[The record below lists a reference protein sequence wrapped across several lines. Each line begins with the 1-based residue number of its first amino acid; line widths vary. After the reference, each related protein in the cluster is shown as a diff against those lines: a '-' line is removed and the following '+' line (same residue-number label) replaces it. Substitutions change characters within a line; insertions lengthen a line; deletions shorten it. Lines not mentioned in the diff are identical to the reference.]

1 MWTIVAWVVGLL
13 LFGGASAAGAEG
25 LKPATRLSR
34 ELAALAGARPLAP
47 AASVTAP
54 DQFSAAP
61 EPIVGDWV
69 TIDAV
74 ATGDPSVLE
83 AELIALGGRNTAI
96 AGRLVSARVPVTAI
110 PSLEGVV
117 SLQFARRARHV
128 TNAGLVTSQGDKVMH
143 ADSARSTFGVSGA
156 GVAVGVLSDSF
167 NCLGGAAGDVAN
179 GDLSPVTVLEEIPS
193 CAATDEGRAML
204 QIVHDVAP
212 GAGLFFATADGGQA
226 HLASNIRALRDAGA
240 DVIVDDALSLA
251 EPMFQDG
258 VVAQAVDDVVGTGV
272 SYFSAAGNFGRK
284 AYESPFVP
292 GPFLAPGTFGPGFLG
307 GTPHKFGGTTTMQ
320 RIAGPGGSQFTMV
333 LQWDSPF
340 FSVGGPGTAND
351 LDVYLLA
358 PDGAGGF
365 EVVFAETTDN
375 LADGDPLEVLGTITC
390 GAPPGF
396 QCVGFIMIVNHAGP
410 NPGRLKYVLIS
421 GGNPTLSPAL
431 NAGAIY
437 GHANAQGAIAVG
449 ASNYKT
455 PTTIEPY
462 SSAGTT
468 RIIYGPD
475 GLPLAAPDL
484 RAFKPE
490 IVAPDG
496 ADTTFFGQDTDFNG
510 FPNFF
515 GTSAAAPHAAGVAAL
530 LREALPSLTPAQIR
544 TALETTAL
552 NMGATGFD
560 TSTGFGLIRADAAL
574 TMLHVLAITAGP
586 SANPNPV
593 LPGDVVNVSISASDS
608 FGHTVTF
615 GWTSTCTGGL
625 TAGTFAD
632 ASQPVTTWTPPFNRT
647 GASQTCA
654 LKIALSDG
662 HGLTK
667 LATVTETVVSVPRIT
682 SVAPAAAPVGASV
695 VVTGMSLLGATN
707 VTFSGPVTVTP
718 TAVTATTVTATV
730 PPGARTGVIS
740 VTTPAGVG
748 PSTTIFKVLP
758 KIIDFN
764 PTTVVG
770 GSTDVVTVNGTNLRA
785 LTGEP
790 TVKIGAFVVPPA
802 SIVSSTMTQLR
813 FRVPLGA
820 TKGKIGITTV
830 DGTALSATDLLVGQ
844 PPRATAFAP
853 AAAPVGTLVTITGTN
868 LLLATGATFS
878 GPVTVTPTAVT
889 ATTLMAVV
897 PAGAVTGPVSITNS
911 VGTAASATPFKV
923 APKITGFTPSSA
935 VGGSATVIDVTGTN
949 LRAATG
955 TPVVKIGAF

>member
-1 MWTIVAWVVGLL
+1 MWTIAAWVVGLL

-25 LKPATRLSR
+25 LKPTTRLSR
-34 ELAALAGARPLAP
+34 ELAALTGARPLAS
-47 AASVTAP
+47 AAPVTAP

-83 AELIALGGRNTAI
+83 AELIALGARNTAI

-212 GAGLFFATADGGQA
+212 GAGLFFATAAGGQA

-240 DVIVDDALSLA
+240 DVIVDDVLYFA

-272 SYFSAAGNFGRK
+272 TYFSAAGNFGRK

-292 GPFLAPGTFGPGFLG
+292 GPFIAAGTFGFEFSVAPPTNSVAPRPCSGSPVPASSRWCCS
-307 GTPHKFGGTTTMQ
+307 GT
-320 RIAGPGGSQFTMV
+320 R
-333 LQWDSPF
+333 PF
-340 FSVGGPGTAND
+340 FSVGGPGTQND

-358 PDGAGGF
+358 PNGLGGF
-365 EVVFAETTDN
+365 EVVFAATTDN
-375 LADGDPLEVLGTITC
+375 LAAGDPLEVLGTISC
-390 GAPPGF
+390 PPGF
-396 QCVGFIMIVNHAGP
+396 QCVGFLMIVNHAGP
-410 NPGRLKYVLIS
+410 NPGRLKYVLIT
-421 GGNPTLSPAL
+421 GGNPTASPAL

-449 ASNYKT
+449 AANYKT
-455 PTTIEPY
+455 PTTIEPF

-515 GTSAAAPHAAGVAAL
+515 GTSAAAPHAGRCRSAPAPGAAVAHA
-530 LREALPSLTPAQIR
+530 RPDPDGAAR
-544 TALETTAL
+544 TTAL
-552 NMGATGFD
+552 NMGRPG
-560 TSTGFGLIRADAAL
+560 STPA
-574 TMLHVLAITAGP
+574 
-586 SANPNPV
+586 
-593 LPGDVVNVSISASDS
+593 PGSASS
-608 FGHTVTF
+608 
-615 GWTSTCTGGL
+615 
-625 TAGTFAD
+625 
-632 ASQPVTTWTPPFNRT
+632 
-647 GASQTCA
+647 
-654 LKIALSDG
+654 
-662 HGLTK
+662 
-667 LATVTETVVSVPRIT
+667 
-682 SVAPAAAPVGASV
+682 AP
-695 VVTGMSLLGATN
+695 T
-707 VTFSGPVTVTP
+707 
-718 TAVTATTVTATV
+718 
-730 PPGARTGVIS
+730 RH
-740 VTTPAGVG
+740 
-748 PSTTIFKVLP
+748 
-758 KIIDFN
+758 
-764 PTTVVG
+764 
-770 GSTDVVTVNGTNLRA
+770 
-785 LTGEP
+785 
-790 TVKIGAFVVPPA
+790 
-802 SIVSSTMTQLR
+802 
-813 FRVPLGA
+813 
-820 TKGKIGITTV
+820 
-830 DGTALSATDLLVGQ
+830 
-844 PPRATAFAP
+844 
-853 AAAPVGTLVTITGTN
+853 
-868 LLLATGATFS
+868 
-878 GPVTVTPTAVT
+878 
-889 ATTLMAVV
+889 
-897 PAGAVTGPVSITNS
+897 
-911 VGTAASATPFKV
+911 
-923 APKITGFTPSSA
+923 
-935 VGGSATVIDVTGTN
+935 
-949 LRAATG
+949 
-955 TPVVKIGAF
+955 